1 MEVNTTIDLD
11 RAEYAVS
18 SLTNNEQQQ
27 QQQGY
32 QPRTLQHYTNARN
45 NYLPLFPTKSFGPN
59 NCLLLTNVPGSYFDM
74 YTCMINLFLLFSS
87 SFSYS
92 SCTT

>member
-11 RAEYAVS
+11 QAEYAVS

-27 QQQGY
+27 GY
-32 QPRTLQHYTNARN
+32 QPRTLQQYTNARN

-59 NCLLLTNVPGSYFDM
+59 NCLLLANVPGSYFDM
-74 YTCMINLFLLFSS
+74 YTWVINLFLLLSS

-92 SCTT
+92 SCIT